1 MSDKESTLKLVDE
14 EYEKLRE
21 ALDGLSADQ
30 LSQVWFGTWGV
41 KDIIAHVLGWE
52 HEMTALMQ
60 RLTRGERPTPEG
72 VDYSNGD
79 EWNAKFAL
87 AMAPIDPPTVLAN
100 WRQVHMNFV
109 NAAKAVPDDRYGEG
123 KTVNRV
129 LDASGYGHY
138 RQHAADIS
146 EWRKREGL

>member
-1 MSDKESTLKLVDE
+1 MSDKESTLKLVNE

-21 ALDGLSADQ
+21 AIEGLSTDQ
-30 LSQVWFGTWGV
+30 LSQVWFGTWAA

-52 HEMTALMQ
+52 HEMTVLMQ

-72 VDYSNGD
+72 VDYSNAD

-87 AMAPIDPPTVLAN
+87 AMAPIGPPTVLAN
-100 WRQVHMNFV
+100 WRQTHMNFV

-129 LDASGYGHY
+129 LESSGYGHY
-138 RQHAADIS
+138 RQHAADIR
-146 EWRKREGL
+146 EWRKRESI